1 MGIGGWE
8 LFLIF
13 VVALL
18 VFGPRK
24 IPELARGL
32 GQGLRE
38 IRRLSTE
45 LHREIHM
52 ADVVE
57 EERKRTAAAAAPAP
71 PKKGESGEP
80 RV

>member
-1 MGIGGWE
+1 VGIGGWE

-13 VVALL
+13 VIALL

-32 GQGLRE
+32 GKGLRE

-45 LHREIHM
+45 LHREIHLAEAEDEEKRLATRRSSP
-52 ADVVE
+52 ADS
-57 EERKRTAAAAAPAP
+57 ERRDAAPP
-71 PKKGESGEP
+71 S
-80 RV
+80 

>member
-8 LFLIF
+8 LVLIF

-32 GQGLRE
+32 GKGLRE

-45 LHREIHM
+45 LHREIHL
-52 ADVVE
+52 ADAE
-57 EERKRTAAAAAPAP
+57 EEEKRLTDRRPAPADSERRDDAP
-71 PKKGESGEP
+71 PS
-80 RV
+80 

>member
-13 VVALL
+13 VIALL

-32 GQGLRE
+32 GKGLRE

-45 LHREIHM
+45 LHREIHL
-52 ADVVE
+52 AEAEDE
-57 EERKRTAAAAAPAP
+57 EQRLVAP
-71 PKKGESGEP
+71 PPSPADAE
-80 RV
+80 RRD

>member
-1 MGIGGWE
+1 VGIGGWE

-13 VVALL
+13 VIALL

-32 GQGLRE
+32 GKGLRE

-45 LHREIHM
+45 LHREIHL
-52 ADVVE
+52 AESEDE
-57 EERKRTAAAAAPAP
+57 EKRFAAQRPSP
-71 PKKGESGEP
+71 PDEGSAGGGGREP
-80 RV
+80 